1 MVSLFGRG
9 FESLQVHSNAVKAAL
24 QYSVMRLFIYNNHK
38 TFSAT
43 EACGFIT
50 ETFGYKNQSTGY
62 KNDTYGL
69 NNNQI
74 QY

>member
-43 EACGFIT
+43 EGCGFIT
-50 ETFGYKNQSTGY
+50 ETFGYKN
-62 KNDTYGL
+62 
-69 NNNQI
+69 
-74 QY
+74 